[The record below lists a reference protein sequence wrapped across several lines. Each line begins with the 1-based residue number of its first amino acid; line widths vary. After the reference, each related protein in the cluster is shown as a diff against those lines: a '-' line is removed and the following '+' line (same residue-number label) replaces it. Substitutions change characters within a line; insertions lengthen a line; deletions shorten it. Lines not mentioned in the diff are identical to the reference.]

1 MRRLRDLCRTG
12 MRAIGLMAML
22 LGCSAV
28 FAADIMFFQHDEY
41 AGARFEVDSDV
52 PDFAQHGFGGV
63 ASSVVVTRGRWE
75 VCTEAWYRGRCTMLT
90 PGSYP
95 SLSMMGM
102 NDRVASARR
111 VQGERAGREPPWAGG
126 REGSAIVMYEHD
138 NFRGRSM
145 SAYRAEP
152 DLQNS
157 GMNDRVSSVVIERGE
172 WELCADAGFSG
183 RCIVLGPGNYP
194 SLRAYGFNDTLSS
207 TRPLAGGGGWSR
219 GGPPQRADIMLFEH
233 DDFHGRSIGG
243 HEDMGNL
250 APTGFNDMIS
260 SVIVERGTWE
270 LCVDAEYRGRCIVLA
285 PGRYPALA
293 AYDMN
298 DAVSS
303 VRRVEPGNRGRSRI
317 YEAR

>member
-1 MRRLRDLCRTG
+1 
-12 MRAIGLMAML
+12 MRAIGLIASL
-22 LGCSAV
+22 FSCGAV

-41 AGARFEVDSDV
+41 SGARFEVDSDV
-52 PDFAQHGFGGV
+52 PDFGQHGFRGM

-75 VCTEAWYRGRCTMLT
+75 VCTEAWYGGRCTMLT

-95 SLSMMGM
+95 SLSVMGM
-102 NDRVASARR
+102 NDRLASARR
-111 VQGERAGREPPWAGG
+111 VHGERAGREPPWAGA

-138 NFRGRSM
+138 NFRGRGI
-145 SAYRAEP
+145 SAYAAER
-152 DLQNS
+152 DLQSS

-172 WELCADAGFSG
+172 WELCSDAGFAG

-194 SLRAYGFNDTLSS
+194 SMRAYGFNDMLSS
-207 TRPLAGGGGWSR
+207 VRPLGGTVSNR
-219 GGPPQRADIMLFEH
+219 GGPPQRAEITLFEH

-243 HEDMGNL
+243 HDDLTNL
-250 APTGFNDMIS
+250 APIGFNDMIS

-270 LCVDAEYRGRCIVLA
+270 LCVDAEYRGRCIVLG

-293 AYDMN
+293 AYGMN

-303 VRRVEPGNRGRSRI
+303 VRRVEQGDRARWRA
-317 YEAR
+317 YEPR